1 MYELTKPHIWSGRI
15 DSTERPEMFR
25 LHQSVECKSVYEYV
39 QVLGKNSM
47 GIIGFKCDE
56 GVRRNQGRT
65 GSFEAP
71 DALRKNLASLPMP
84 PGASIY
90 DFGNIICEDG
100 RLEAAQKELGEA
112 VSRLLQQNIFP
123 IILGGG
129 HEVAYGHYLG
139 YKQWELSNLK
149 MGIVNIDAHFDMRPY
164 TDQTSSGTMFRQILD
179 ENPNA
184 SYFCAGIQK
193 NGNTSYLFNTAAEYG
208 CEYILEDEIHQESI
222 QDCLQKADEFVKKS
236 DFSMLTLC
244 SDVLEASSAP
254 GVSAPSPFGLH
265 PKLVRT
271 LLGRLAA
278 NPKIK
283 SFDIAE
289 VNPKLD
295 IGDRTVKLGAQL
307 VFEVICARN
316 NL

>member
-1 MYELTKPHIWSGRI
+1 MYESTNPHMWKGRI
-15 DSTERPEMFR
+15 DSTDRPEMFR
-25 LHQSVECKSVYEYV
+25 FHQAVQIKSVFEPV
-39 QVLGKNSM
+39 QDLGTNSV

-56 GVRRNQGRT
+56 GVKRNQGRA

-84 PGASIY
+84 AGASIY
-90 DFGNIICEDG
+90 DFGNIVCENG
-100 RLEAAQKELGEA
+100 RLEAAQEELGQA
-112 VSRLLQQNIFP
+112 AARMLQQNIFP

-139 YKQWELSNLK
+139 YKYHADAGHK

-164 TDQTSSGTMFRQILD
+164 DEQPSSGTMFRQILD
-179 ENPNA
+179 EKQNA
-184 SYFCAGIQK
+184 SYFCAGIQR
-193 NGNTSYLFNTAAEYG
+193 NGNTAFLFETAAEYG
-208 CEYILEDEIHQESI
+208 CEFILEEEINPDSI
-222 QDCLQKADEFVKKS
+222 QQCLQKMTEFVNKNH
-236 DFSMLTLC
+236 FSMLTLC

-271 LLGRLAA
+271 ILRGLAA
-278 NPKIK
+278 HPKIK

-289 VNPKLD
+289 VNPALD
-295 IGDRTVKLGAQL
+295 ESERTVKLGAQL
-307 VFEVICARN
+307 VYEVICARSS
-316 NL
+316 L